1 MPRPR
6 SFSLFSGYRLSAALF
21 TNSRKMVTSNET
33 SIVNLG
39 PGLLRDV
46 WIFAAISIVIVILR
60 AASKARMRKFAL
72 DDVLVIFALVSS
84 TNRYYIARL
93 LLRNTGFNGHLTV
106 VHVFDRVDN
115 THDGHRKRVWPASM
129 GHKP

>member
-1 MPRPR
+1 
-6 SFSLFSGYRLSAALF
+6 
-21 TNSRKMVTSNET
+21 MVTSNET

-46 WIFAAISIVIVILR
+46 WIFTAISIVIVILR
-60 AASKARMRKFAL
+60 VASKARMRKFAL

-84 TNRYYIARL
+84 TNQYDIAKL
-93 LLRNTGFNGHLTV
+93 PFSSTVFNDHLDLV
-106 VHVFDRVDN
+106 RVFDRVDN
-115 THDGHRKRVWPASM
+115 THDWDWEWVWSASM